1 MKLYKLHTKQQ
12 EENECGI
19 ACINTILK
27 YHNYILSYS
36 NIRKSFQIK
45 QDGLSIKDIICF
57 FSSMDI
63 ESKIYKPDNLV
74 FNLKEIDKKQFP
86 CIALIQKDNIN
97 HYIVLH
103 KMLKGRYVYSDP
115 AKDTFTITNNSLFL
129 KNVSYIISFDIKKL
143 RFRELIDKINESY
156 FVKLVY
162 TKRRELIAILL
173 KNMLAS
179 LFMVFSSLKF
189 GLFVDTIG
197 YKNLTFNRLIWRY
210 SIIFFFVGYFEKK
223 LLIRFILFNNFLN
236 S

>member
-45 QDGLSIKDIICF
+45 QDGLSIV
-57 FSSMDI
+57 DI

-74 FNLKEIDKKQFP
+74 FNQKEIDKKQFP

-115 AKDTFTITNNSLFL
+115 AKDTFTITNNSL
-129 KNVSYIISFDIKKL
+129 
-143 RFRELIDKINESY
+143 
-156 FVKLVY
+156 
-162 TKRRELIAILL
+162 LL
-173 KNMLAS
+173 
-179 LFMVFSSLKF
+179 
-189 GLFVDTIG
+189 
-197 YKNLTFNRLIWRY
+197 
-210 SIIFFFVGYFEKK
+210 
-223 LLIRFILFNNFLN
+223 
-236 S
+236 